1 MGRILVHW
9 RVLTAVVFSV
19 VLIVG
24 AFVFARGI
32 ESPSV
37 AQAST
42 ETALLKAIAAKDSD
56 NDGLLDWEE
65 ALYGTDP
72 HILDSLHLG
81 MTDGEAVS
89 RGLIV
94 PKAIADI
101 KIATPPVGGPPDISA
116 IIDNSL
122 PPAPAEG
129 TITAAFSKNFLAL
142 YLAAKQAKNGA
153 DLSESDLKNISN
165 EALESLSSIVVAAPD
180 FKSMNDLLVFG
191 SGADSLKTFAIKA
204 EAILLKNTSTATT
217 SEIIYLKNAVENND
231 ATAIPHIASIAKAY
245 RDSAVGLAALPI
257 PQELATDILALINA
271 MMRTSEIATDF
282 ARVNTDPFATMLAL
296 QQYPQT
302 TLALGN
308 AFINIGKIYATVG
321 VSLPTGSPGASF
333 ANLISDIAADQKS
346 SAKKP

>member
-1 MGRILVHW
+1 MGRIFVHW
-9 RVLTAVVFSV
+9 RVLTAVAFSV
-19 VLIVG
+19 VLIIG

-72 HILDSLHLG
+72 YILDSLHLG
-81 MTDGEAVS
+81 MTDSEAVS

-101 KIATPPVGGPPDISA
+101 KTVGAGGSPDISA
-116 IIDNSL
+116 VIDNSL

-165 EALESLSSIVVAAPD
+165 EALNSLSSIVVAAPD

-191 SGADSLKTFAIKA
+191 SGADALKTFAVKA

-231 ATAIPHIASIAKAY
+231 TTAIPHIASIAKAY
-245 RDSAVGLAALPI
+245 RDSAVGLAALPV

-302 TLALGN
+302 AFALGN
-308 AFINIGKIYATVG
+308 AFINIGKIYTTASI
-321 VSLPTGSPGASF
+321 SLPNGSPGASF